1 MKEFDLESKIKSVR
15 VPERDGEFWQTLP
28 QRVLAKARAASAPDS
43 HAFPSSSLHSSL
55 FTILNSKFIMAVL
68 VAAFCLWQSR
78 LPQAVSH
85 RLLQDERQMRQA
97 LAQLPGRLDT
107 LMQDEHGL
115 HSLVQDPP

>member
-15 VPERDGEFWQTLP
+15 VPERGEDFWQTLP
-28 QRVLAKARAASAPDS
+28 PRVLARAQSAPKPRALPF
-43 HAFPSSSLHSSL
+43 HHSL
-55 FTILNSKFIMAVL
+55 FAILNSKFALACL
-68 VAAFCLWQSR
+68 VAGICLWQSR
-78 LPQAVSH
+78 MPQAISH

-97 LAQLPGRLDT
+97 LAHLPERLDT